1 MSDLTITTDPAT
13 TYQVVAVAEPAAIG
27 WLHLPSIHAKLLPL
41 AQAAGHETLWLTCEC
56 FGAGASEYNY
66 LASASGGHAGFRRY
80 ISMLEPGGGYSWH
93 DFERILT
100 EKLQQQA
107 AYLQAVKG
115 GQQDA

>member
-1 MSDLTITTDPAT
+1 MVLDAG
-13 TYQVVAVAEPAAIG
+13 PAAEG
-27 WLHLPSIHAKLLPL
+27 WLQLPALHAKLLPL

-56 FGAGASEYNY
+56 FGSGASEYNY

-93 DFERILT
+93 DFERVLT
-100 EKLQQQA
+100 AKLHEQI
-107 AYLQAVKG
+107 AYRAMLKG